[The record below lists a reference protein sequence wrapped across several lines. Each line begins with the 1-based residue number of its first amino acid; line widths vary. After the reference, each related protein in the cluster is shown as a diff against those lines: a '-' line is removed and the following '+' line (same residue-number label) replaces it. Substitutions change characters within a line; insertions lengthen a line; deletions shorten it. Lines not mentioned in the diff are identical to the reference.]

1 MGEHCNTA
9 KGRHAIAL
17 PARALARAL
26 ALSDDWAQG
35 MITGDDAEARDKP
48 GPFLSRRER
57 KLNLDEE
64 IYQIYGRQAAVICR
78 SFPLLKSKSRNA
90 GRDNLLH
97 PSSGRARVGQDA
109 PDLGC

>member
-1 MGEHCNTA
+1 MNKSPVWFGRWLFGEHCNTA

-78 SFPLLKSKSRNA
+78 IALFPLLEIEI
-90 GRDNLLH
+90 
-97 PSSGRARVGQDA
+97 
-109 PDLGC
+109 